1 MLRYLVLINIQ
12 HNRLRQKSFLCLIQK
27 SIKKKKK
34 DAHAG
39 LMIPQSMLCKNSA
52 PAMKPKPKS
61 SFAGNAG
68 LLKMLKTGEVEKK
81 DKLKTFFNV

>member
-1 MLRYLVLINIQ
+1 
-12 HNRLRQKSFLCLIQK
+12 
-27 SIKKKKK
+27 
-34 DAHAG
+34 
-39 LMIPQSMLCKNSA
+39 
-52 PAMKPKPKS
+52 MKPKPKS